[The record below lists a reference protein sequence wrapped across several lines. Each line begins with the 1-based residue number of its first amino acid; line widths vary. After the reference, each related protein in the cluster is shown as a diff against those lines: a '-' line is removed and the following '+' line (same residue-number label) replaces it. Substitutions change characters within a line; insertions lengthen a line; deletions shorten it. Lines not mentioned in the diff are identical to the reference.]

1 MNRFRLLR
9 GSPRLICCYHEDV
22 NTFDVAIIGGG
33 AIGDAIAF
41 ELAAEKLRVVV
52 LDRQQPG
59 REASWAAAGM
69 LSPGPDSPEALP
81 MTPLARESFQL
92 YPEFV
97 SAIEDVSGKST
108 AFLRQGTL
116 EIFPGPHGELEREKM
131 AAEYRRL
138 GLAIEAISFEAARKI
153 EESLG
158 PAARVAAWLAD
169 EAVLDPRLL
178 MEAVLSA
185 ARGRGVEIRS
195 DCPVTSVLVERNHC
209 SGVVAGGEKI
219 AAKYVVVAAGCF
231 SAGIDWLARYAPTRP
246 VRGQMLAL
254 RAGGLRLRGVV
265 RSEKGYLVPRR
276 DGRIIAG
283 STLENAGFEKHVT
296 PGGVRQILEGVL
308 ELVPGL
314 AGAEILETWAGL
326 RPGTPDNL
334 PILGPTDI
342 EGLLVATGHHRNGIL
357 LTPVTARL
365 LREWIVRGETSF
377 NAEAFSPLRFA
388 EEELRPGSPRGASA
402 HS

>member
-1 MNRFRLLR
+1 
-9 GSPRLICCYHEDV
+9 V
-22 NTFDVAIIGGG
+22 NAFDVAIIGGG
-33 AIGDAIAF
+33 VIGGSIAF
-41 ELAAEKLRVVV
+41 ELAGEKLRVVV
-52 LDRQQPG
+52 LDRQQAG

-81 MTPLARESFQL
+81 LVPLARESFRL

-97 SAIEDVSGKST
+97 AAMEGASGKST
-108 AFLRQGTL
+108 MFVREGTL
-116 EIFPGPHGELEREKM
+116 QIFPGPHGEIEREKM

-138 GLAIEAISFEAARKI
+138 GLPMEAISFEAARKI

-158 PAARVAAWLAD
+158 PGARVAAWLAD
-169 EAVLDPRLL
+169 EAVVDPRLL
-178 MEAVLSA
+178 MESVLAA
-185 ARGRGVEIRS
+185 ARSRGVEIRTH
-195 DCPVTSVLVERNHC
+195 CPVTSMLVERDRC
-209 SGVVAGGEKI
+209 SGVVAGSQRI
-219 AAKYVVVAAGCF
+219 SAKYVVVAAGCF
-231 SAGIDWLARYAPTRP
+231 SGGIDWLARYAPTRP
-246 VRGQMLAL
+246 MRGQMLAL
-254 RAGGLRLRGVV
+254 RAEGLRLRRVL

-296 PGGVRQILEGVL
+296 PGGMQQILDGVL

-314 AGAEILETWAGL
+314 ACAEIVETWAGL
-326 RPGTPDNL
+326 RPGTPDSL

-365 LREWIVRGETSF
+365 MRDWILRGAASID
-377 NAEAFSPLRFA
+377 AEVFSPLRFA
-388 EEELRPGSPRGASA
+388 AENSQHSSPRGASA
-402 HS
+402 RS

>member
-1 MNRFRLLR
+1 
-9 GSPRLICCYHEDV
+9 V
-22 NTFDVAIIGGG
+22 NTFDVAVIGGG
-33 AIGDAIAF
+33 LIGGSIAF
-41 ELAAEKLRVVV
+41 ELAGEKLRVVI
-52 LDRQQPG
+52 LDRQQAG

-81 MTPLARESFQL
+81 AAPLARESFRL

-97 SAIEDVSGKST
+97 AAIEAASGKSA
-108 AFLRQGTL
+108 AFVREGTL
-116 EIFPGPHGELEREKM
+116 QIFPGAHGEIDREKM

-138 GLAIEAISFEAARKI
+138 GLAIEPISFEAARKI
-153 EESLG
+153 ERSLG

-169 EAVLDPRLL
+169 ESVLDPRLL
-178 MEAVLSA
+178 MDAVIAA
-185 ARGRGVEIRS
+185 ARSRGVEIRN
-195 DCPVTSVLVERNHC
+195 DCPVTSVLVEGDRC
-209 SGVVAGGEKI
+209 SGLVAGGERV

-231 SAGIDWLARYAPTRP
+231 SGGIDWLARYAPTRP

-254 RAGGLRLRGVV
+254 RAEGLRLQRVV
-265 RSEKGYLVPRR
+265 RSEKGYLVPRC

-296 PGGVRQILEGVL
+296 PSGVRQILDGVL
-308 ELVPGL
+308 ELVPAL
-314 AGAEILETWAGL
+314 ADAEIIETWAGL
-326 RPGTPDNL
+326 RPGTPDSL

-365 LREWIVRGETSF
+365 LRDWIVRGKASID
-377 NAEAFSPLRFA
+377 ADAFSPLRFA
-388 EEELRPGSPRGASA
+388 AEESRRGTSRGASA